1 MTKTLSLFGALGS
14 YSSSEH
20 SGRFAKHKRTAPFF
34 GFRDSRLPD
43 SRLSNSR
50 LEIYTGGSIRIMT
63 TNADN
68 QSSSDVVGI
77 LFKNDRLDACRAR
90 QTVFGGVRYQY
101 ASAAIQGDDLAA
113 ALKDVI
119 AQLGGSKV
127 ALPIA
132 AAIATDEC
140 YFATRPITSGGS
152 TASPRV
158 LLRESLRS
166 TSARLDQMSIDVI
179 HWQPDRRTVA
189 GICAAPTARVDLIRE
204 AVAAAKHSLQRVE
217 PAASCLIGVSPSHE
231 GRDRRN
237 QLTTRV
243 LLGESSLLAVMS
255 RGAKPIHWQRL
266 PLPPGDEATGIV
278 SAIRSLETAAQACG
292 LDRTPDNVVVH
303 GRSELRSLLDNQW
316 LESSL
321 QGSFRWVDHP
331 ALASEDVTKAL
342 ADRLLEGSDEG
353 FDLVR
358 EHRDPLQLRRVV
370 PYREIFGYITAA
382 VILAGVLWTR
392 MDGIESQ
399 RMTLV
404 ASAPPII
411 GDGTSPKPEK
421 DRLTAQATS
430 VSRFLDKQIHWSK
443 VLADVTT
450 ALPSGMQ
457 LLDIR
462 GAAPMARDIRGR
474 TKSSPATLV
483 LDAKCALA
491 EDGTM
496 PTSLNALAETFTE
509 LNSVNKHFE
518 TVELADLHRTRDQE
532 SGVAGAKF
540 SVIFTAKTKKGR

>member
-1 MTKTLSLFGALGS
+1 
-14 YSSSEH
+14 
-20 SGRFAKHKRTAPFF
+20 
-34 GFRDSRLPD
+34 
-43 SRLSNSR
+43 
-50 LEIYTGGSIRIMT
+50 MT
-63 TNADN
+63 TNAEN

-90 QTVFGGVRYQY
+90 QTIFGGVRYQY
-101 ASAAIQGDDLAA
+101 ASTAIQDGDLAA
-113 ALKDVI
+113 ATKEVI
-119 AQLGGSKV
+119 AQLGGSKA

-132 AAIATDEC
+132 AAIATEEC
-140 YFATRPITSGGS
+140 YFATRPITSGGA

-189 GICAAPTARVDLIRE
+189 GICAAPTQRVEDIRE

-217 PAASCLIGVSPSHE
+217 PAAACLIGISPSHE
-231 GRDRRN
+231 GRERRN

-278 SAIRSLETAAQACG
+278 SAIRSLETAATACG

-316 LESSL
+316 LENSL
-321 QGSFRWVDHP
+321 DGNFRWVDYP
-331 ALASEDVTKAL
+331 TLSGEDVTKAL
-342 ADRLLEGSDEG
+342 ADRLLQGNDEG

-382 VILAGVLWTR
+382 VVLAGVLWTR

-399 RMTLV
+399 RMALV

-421 DRLTAQATS
+421 DRLNGQATAF
-430 VSRFLDKQIHWSK
+430 SRFLDKRVLWSE
-443 VLADVTT
+443 VLAEVTT
-450 ALPSGMQ
+450 ALPEGMQ
-457 LLDIR
+457 LMDIR
-462 GAAPMARDIRGR
+462 CSAPMARDIRG
-474 TKSSPATLV
+474 KSKSLPATLV
-483 LDAKCALA
+483 LDAKCALG

-496 PTSLNALAETFTE
+496 PTSLNALAETFNE
-509 LNSVNKHFE
+509 LNSVHQHFE
-518 TVELADLHRTRDQE
+518 TVELSDLHRTRDQE
-532 SGVAGAKF
+532 SGVAGAEF